1 MEQTAIKRLK
11 NPPVYYNCYF
21 CCKFFYSILTCTEL
35 YYFSAFLTDTALFSL
50 GIIGTI
56 QMTTTIIDFAR
67 PFTGIREIAG

>member
-1 MEQTAIKRLK
+1 MEQTTAIKRLK
-11 NPPVYYNCYF
+11 NPPVDYICYF

-56 QMTTTIIDFAR
+56 QMVT
-67 PFTGIREIAG
+67 